1 MKIFDPWI
9 LWKITKV
16 LFLEHQRI
24 CSFWGLPCCMLENP
38 PAKWSHLDPH
48 PSSKY
53 DHQFKS
59 EEMDA
64 WEGQLFLWFFWQFVQ
79 YKYNTTHIKHNCS
92 FPLSDVQKYFN
103 DFASFTNLKSVLG
116 PGRNDLLRGLT
127 SLSLSRMERIPHQV
141 INLNFTLF
149 IRLYDYYNV
158 PSHICNM
165 KQSEMNDTHRCYNFF
180 KLIYCQDTILID
192 IIKMKNPLEF
202 VFIWPLE

>member
-1 MKIFDPWI
+1 MIINLNLKKWMRE
-9 LWKITKV
+9 KV
-16 LFLEHQRI
+16 SCFCDFSDSLFSINIIPHI
-24 CSFWGLPCCMLENP
+24 C
-38 PAKWSHLDPH
+38 
-48 PSSKY
+48 
-53 DHQFKS
+53 
-59 EEMDA
+59 
-64 WEGQLFLWFFWQFVQ
+64 
-79 YKYNTTHIKHNCS
+79 IKHNCS
-92 FPLSDVQKYFN
+92 FLLSDVQKYFN
-103 DFASFTNLKSVLG
+103 DFASFTNLKSVLC

-202 VFIWPLE
+202 VFI